1 MNFACLLKLWFF
13 SWNEDFWDE
22 YLLHYFCGYLV
33 VYWKPSLLFL
43 HIAFYIT
50 FIPLNILQTRYK
62 KLTSWRILYV
72 FWVCWL
78 LKVDVVVIWLQHRVL
93 LFQKHGK
100 HSPGFKVLLFI
111 FFTMLFSI
119 LLLSMWSLRF
129 LLSLK
134 AATGLFWKVFF
145 EGFVNRQYIPIF
157 PHNFT
162 DVW

>member
-1 MNFACLLKLWFF
+1 MFIEVMIFLLEWSFLRWVFF
-13 SWNEDFWDE
+13 T
-22 YLLHYFCGYLV
+22 
-33 VYWKPSLLFL
+33 LFL
-43 HIAFYIT
+43 WLFSCILKAVSAFPTYCFLHNLHTIKYIT
-50 FIPLNILQTRYK
+50 NMMQKINFVKN
-62 KLTSWRILYV
+62 V

-100 HSPGFKVLLFI
+100 HFPGFKVLLFI

-119 LLLSMWSLRF
+119 LLLPMWSLRF

>member
-1 MNFACLLKLWFF
+1 MHFACLLKLWFF
-13 SWNEDFWDE
+13 SWNEDFCDE
-22 YLLHYFCGYLV
+22 YFLHYFCGYLI
-33 VYWKPSLLFL
+33 VYWKRSLLLL

-50 FIPLNILQTRYK
+50 FIPLNILQTWCK
-62 KLTSWRILYV
+62 KLTSWGFLYV

-100 HSPGFKVLLFI
+100 HFPGFKVLLFI

-119 LLLSMWSLRF
+119 LLLPTWSLRF

-145 EGFVNRQYIPIF
+145 KGFVSRQYIPIF